1 MDITGNAFIDARVI
15 HLFWGVQESAF
26 SRQKREIGVYFH
38 IVTIS
43 TKLIC
48 FPRKYKESSYEAE
61 CRVDQLIRQDCLEI
75 HIALS
80 HLNYHVRTLIQG
92 YFAVIVSLSLLQ
104 SNVTWNKT
112 QCALLIKE
120 ETEFLG
126 GRCHR
131 GPSLKRG
138 VQYINQ
144 G

>member
-15 HLFWGVQESAF
+15 HLFWGVQEWAF

-38 IVTIS
+38 IVAIS

-48 FPRKYKESSYEAE
+48 FPRKYKESLYDAE
-61 CRVDQLIRQDCLEI
+61 CRVDQLTRQDCLEI

-92 YFAVIVSLSLLQ
+92 YIAVIVSLSLLQ
-104 SNVTWNKT
+104 SNLTWNKT

-120 ETEFLG
+120 ETEFFG
-126 GRCHR
+126 GQM
-131 GPSLKRG
+131 S
-138 VQYINQ
+138 Q
-144 G
+144 GGFYKTGGLH

>member
-15 HLFWGVQESAF
+15 HLFGGVQEWAF

-38 IVTIS
+38 IVAIS

-92 YFAVIVSLSLLQ
+92 YIAVIVSLSLLQ
-104 SNVTWNKT
+104 SNVKWNKT

-126 GRCHR
+126 GQM
-131 GPSLKRG
+131 S
-138 VQYINQ
+138 Q
-144 G
+144 GGFYKTGGLH

>member
-15 HLFWGVQESAF
+15 HLFWGVQEWAF

-61 CRVDQLIRQDCLEI
+61 CRVDQQIRQDCLEI

-92 YFAVIVSLSLLQ
+92 YIAVIVSLSLLQ
-104 SNVTWNKT
+104 SNVKWNKT

-126 GRCHR
+126 GQM
-131 GPSLKRG
+131 S
-138 VQYINQ
+138 Q
-144 G
+144 GGFYKTGGLH

>member
-15 HLFWGVQESAF
+15 HLFWGVQEWAF

-38 IVTIS
+38 IVAIS

-92 YFAVIVSLSLLQ
+92 YIAVVVSLSLLQ
-104 SNVTWNKT
+104 SNVKWNKT

-120 ETEFLG
+120 ETEFLAGQMSQG
-126 GRCHR
+126 GFYKTGGLH
-131 GPSLKRG
+131 
-138 VQYINQ
+138 
-144 G
+144 